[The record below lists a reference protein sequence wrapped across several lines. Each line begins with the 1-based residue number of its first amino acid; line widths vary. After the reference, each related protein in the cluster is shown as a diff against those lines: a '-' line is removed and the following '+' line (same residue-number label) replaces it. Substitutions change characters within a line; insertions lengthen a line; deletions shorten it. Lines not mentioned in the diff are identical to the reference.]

1 MMTVAEWKRA
11 LNAGKLDEK
20 LKQLYGSDA
29 AVMAHQKKRYTEA
42 LEEFAKLYPER
53 KQVSIFSAPGRT
65 EVRQPHR
72 SPARLCPCGGSQSG
86 CDRRSGIPQ
95 RKDHPAEIH
104 RLCGD
109 SGASV

>member
-65 EVRQPHR
+65 EVGGNHTDHQH
-72 SPARLCPCGGSQSG
+72 GSQSG